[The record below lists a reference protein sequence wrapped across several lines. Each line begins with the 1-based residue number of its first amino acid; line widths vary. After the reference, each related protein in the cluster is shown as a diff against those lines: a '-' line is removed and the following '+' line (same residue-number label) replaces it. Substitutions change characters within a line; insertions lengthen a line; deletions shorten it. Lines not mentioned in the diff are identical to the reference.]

1 MADFKAVLVLWTPVL
16 VYAGMIFFLSSQSLD
31 FVGEGPF
38 PQWDKVA
45 HGTEYGLFCLLILR
59 ALRGTCPK
67 ARLSV
72 IAAWAV
78 LITASYGA
86 SDEFHQSFVP
96 HREADIFDLLADGGA
111 ASLVSA
117 IWFYRSRRSV

>member
-1 MADFKAVLVLWTPVL
+1 MPVL
-16 VYAGMIFFLSSQSLD
+16 FYAALIFYLSSQSLD

-45 HGTEYGLFCLLILR
+45 HATEYGLFSFLILR
-59 ALRGTCPK
+59 ALGGTFPNTLK
-67 ARLSV
+67 LTLAIS
-72 IAAWAV
+72 AV
-78 LITASYGA
+78 LIAVAYGA

-96 HREADIFDLLADGGA
+96 GRDSDLFDVMADGGG

-117 IWFYRSRRSV
+117 IWLFWNGKKTG

>member
-1 MADFKAVLVLWTPVL
+1 LWAPVL
-16 VYAGMIFFLSSQSLD
+16 LYGGLIFYLSSQPLD

-45 HGTEYGLFCLLILR
+45 HATEYGLFCFLILR
-59 ALRGTCPK
+59 ALRGTFPR

-72 IAAWAV
+72 LAAWAV
-78 LITASYGA
+78 VITVAYGA
-86 SDEFHQSFVP
+86 SDEFHQAFVP
-96 HREADIFDLLADGGA
+96 QRDSDIFDLFSDGSG

-117 IWFYRSRRSV
+117 IWWFWNGRGRDPL